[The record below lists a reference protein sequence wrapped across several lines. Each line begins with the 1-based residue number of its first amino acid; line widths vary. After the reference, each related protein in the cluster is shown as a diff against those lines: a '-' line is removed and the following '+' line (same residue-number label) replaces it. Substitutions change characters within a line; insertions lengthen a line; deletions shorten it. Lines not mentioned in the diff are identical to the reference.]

1 MAKAPGQGMASQ
13 MWKPAWGEAQEEE
26 PEVEEPIEV
35 RIGSRIGLISGG
47 WLVGGFKMFQTWML
61 FSISY
66 MG

>member
-1 MAKAPGQGMASQ
+1 

-35 RIGSRIGLISGG
+35 RIGSRIGTDEKPMKIGIGLISGG
-47 WLVGGFKMFQTWML
+47 WLVGGFKMFQTWIL